1 MKYILLTLLSLIW
14 GWSVFAFDAPSTYSP
29 TAADQALVM
38 WLEPQIDAL
47 YAADPA
53 RVMKITQ
60 KLKSLSAIFASN
72 TREYYV
78 LWGLY
83 TYMIEISTP
92 SEDDDLLNT
101 LNALFGDKP
110 TAAVVSA
117 PAPTVTHSPTPVS
130 SPASAYIPY
139 SEAALRDALAQSK
152 RVIIN
157 FRASWCPNCTAASN
171 NIMNNLDLLPSDVVI
186 LEADYDT
193 ETALKAKYGVSRQT
207 TFVHLDETGDD
218 GKLVQ
223 NIRGIDDLLLDL

>member
-1 MKYILLTLLSLIW
+1 MKYILLTLISLIW
-14 GWSVFAFDAPSTYSP
+14 VWSVFAFDAPSSYSP

-47 YAADPA
+47 YAADPE

-60 KLKSLSAIFASN
+60 KLKALSAVFATN

-101 LNALFGDKP
+101 LNALFDDEP
-110 TAAVVSA
+110 SAAVVSA
-117 PAPTVTHSPTPVS
+117 PAPIVTHSPTVAS
-130 SPASAYIPY
+130 SPASAYLPY
-139 SEAALRDALAQSK
+139 SEAALNNALDQGK
-152 RVIIN
+152 RVVIN

-171 NIMNNLDLLPSDVVI
+171 NIIDNLDLLPSDVII

-207 TFVHLDETGDD
+207 TFVHLDATGED